1 MLNLLS
7 SKSFAIDLGNSN
19 TLLTDE
25 NQILYSQPSY
35 IVFDQEKNSVK
46 AIGDEAYSIFEKNH
60 EQLKPVKPLHWG
72 VISDYESASA
82 MINRIVRQV
91 YKKNWFSRF
100 NHIISG
106 VPFATTEVERRALR
120 DALDQFNSRK
130 THLLFEPLAAAIGI
144 GLNIREPEGKM
155 VIDIGGGITEIVII
169 SLSGVAVFQ
178 SIKVAGDTFT
188 EEIQDHFRR
197 NHNLTIGWKT
207 AEQVKVQI
215 GAATASLESPPP
227 AVLVKGKDIVEGLP
241 VKRKVGHE
249 EIARVLNKS
258 IETIEQSIIQTLEVC
273 PPELAADI
281 YQNGIHLTG
290 GGALLRGMRERLQN
304 TIHLPVHLDD
314 EPLLSVSKGI
324 SQALRDPKK
333 FQSVLFD

>member
-1 MLNLLS
+1 MFSFIQN
-7 SKSFAIDLGNSN
+7 KSFAIDLGNNN
-19 TLLTDE
+19 TLLTDDK
-25 NQILYSQPSY
+25 QILYSQPSY

-46 AIGDEAYSIFEKNH
+46 AIGEEAYNIFEKNH
-60 EQLKPVKPLHWG
+60 DQLKPVKPLHWG
-72 VISDYESASA
+72 VISDYESATT
-82 MINRIVRQV
+82 MINRMVRQV
-91 YKKNWFSRF
+91 YKKNLFSSF

-106 VPFATTEVERRALR
+106 VPYATTEVERRALR

-130 THLLFEPLAAAIGI
+130 THLLFEPLAAAMGM

-169 SLSGVAVFQ
+169 SLSGIAVFQ
-178 SIKVAGDTFT
+178 SIKVAGDSFT

-207 AEQVKVQI
+207 AEQVKVQV
-215 GAATASLESPPP
+215 GAATASLKNPPSPM
-227 AVLVKGKDIVEGLP
+227 LVKGKDIMEGLP
-241 VKRKVGHE
+241 VTRKVNHE

-258 IETIEQSIIQTLEVC
+258 IETIEQSIIQTLEIC

-290 GGALLRGMRERLQN
+290 GGALIRGMKERLQN

-314 EPLLSVSKGI
+314 QPLLSVSKGI
-324 SQALRDPKK
+324 SQALGDPKK
-333 FQSVLFD
+333 FQTVLFE